1 MLHSQCVLREE
12 AYFLLAA
19 FALQAD
25 LGNFKRKVHHGDYFE
40 PEAYFP
46 AWVSTVRILRPAHPD
61 AQASQ
66 EMSRRL
72 ISLLLTLEAH
82 GRLRCG
88 RST

>member
-46 AWVSTVRILRPAHPD
+46 AWVGSVWIQHQGCACMFWHSETAVMARTDQR
-61 AQASQ
+61 Q
-66 EMSRRL
+66 
-72 ISLLLTLEAH
+72 
-82 GRLRCG
+82 GVY
-88 RST
+88 